1 MVYTEIKNIN
11 GKLYKYQRRSV
22 RHKSKIKKVYI
33 KYLGPV
39 KPIYK
44 KDDNKK

>member
-1 MVYTEIKNIN
+1 MYERTKVIHGHKYRYLVQGKRIK
-11 GKLYKYQRRSV
+11 GKVKQ
-22 RHKSKIKKVYI
+22 KVI

-44 KDDNKK
+44 KRKR